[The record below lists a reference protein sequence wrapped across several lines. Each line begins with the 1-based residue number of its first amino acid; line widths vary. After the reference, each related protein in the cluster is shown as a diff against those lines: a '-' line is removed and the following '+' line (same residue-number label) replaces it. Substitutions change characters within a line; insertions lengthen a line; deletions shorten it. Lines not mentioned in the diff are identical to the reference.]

1 MAGGVWGIDIGQ
13 CALKAI
19 RCRAASDG
27 KSLIADN
34 FEFIE
39 YPKMLN
45 QPDADPEELV
55 RDALKQF
62 LSRNSLK
69 GDKVCI
75 AVAGQSGLA
84 RFIELPP
91 VEPKKLPELV
101 GFEAK
106 QQIPFALEDVV
117 WDYQR
122 MPDVLAAGEDDDFP
136 IENVVGLFAMKRE
149 QVLRLIQ
156 PLVDAEIEIDIVQLS
171 PVAIYNAVAFDQF
184 PSKDEPPTDPA
195 HWTVVVSMGT
205 ENSDIVITNGYRV
218 WQRSIPIG
226 GNHFT
231 KQLTKEM
238 KLTFAKA
245 EHIKRNA
252 REAEDAREVFRA
264 MRPIFNDLV
273 TEIQR
278 TVGYFESLDR
288 EAEIQR
294 TLFIGNP
301 SKLPGLT
308 AYVEK
313 SLNRPNARVDNFAR
327 LSGPQVT
334 NEPLFRDNTLAFFIA
349 YGLAL
354 QGLGL
359 SRLKTNLL
367 PREILQQRLIR
378 SKKPWFVALAA
389 ALLLGMA
396 FNFFFNFRA
405 WYSVHGDYRVNNVSW
420 SDAESK
426 VGALGSEVASYESRD
441 QEQLNQLA
449 RLNEV
454 GDTAVG
460 SADGRMLWLELMK
473 AITAALPNEVGPIED
488 LQKKPPEQRKEIYI
502 QKLES
507 KFFPDLSQWFDATVQ
522 EKYSQQNANRKEMDA
537 NARDVEAPDL
547 SGKSGWVIEIQGIHF
562 QHHDQPSKGTEYVR
576 HYLVD
581 QLEFGEVELPVGEG
595 DQVELFKLSELGI
608 MAPVEI
614 AGELDSN
621 FTLTPPDAEPDTN
634 NAAVGGELARMSGFG
649 RPGFQSPQQ
658 KPASKTTIAAKAYK
672 FTVQF
677 CWTQITSEKRLEQ
690 RRLQKS
696 DAAEQ
701 EGEPVAA
708 N

>member
-19 RCRAASDG
+19 RCRLGSD
-27 KSLIADN
+27 STSVIADN

-39 YPKMLN
+39 YPKILN
-45 QPDADPEELV
+45 QPDADPDELV

-62 LSRNSLK
+62 LARNSLK

-75 AVAGQSGLA
+75 SVAGQSGLA
-84 RFIELPP
+84 RYIELPP

-122 MPDVLAAGEDDDFP
+122 MPDVLAVAGEDDDFP

-149 QVLRLIQ
+149 QVMRLIQ

-184 PSKDEPPTDPA
+184 PTKDELSTDPG

-252 REAEDAREVFRA
+252 REAENAREVFRA
-264 MRPIFNDLV
+264 MRPVFNDLV

-288 EAEIQR
+288 EAEIER

-313 SLNRPNARVDNFAR
+313 SLGRPNARVDSFSR

-334 NEPLFRDNTLAFFIA
+334 NEPLFRDNTLSFFIA

-354 QGLGL
+354 QGLGV
-359 SRLKTNLL
+359 SKLKTNLL
-367 PREILQQRLIR
+367 PREIIRQRLIR

-389 ALLLGMA
+389 SLLLGMA
-396 FNFFFNFRA
+396 FNFFFNFRT
-405 WYSVHGDYRVNNVSW
+405 WYSVHGDYRLNNVSW
-420 SDAESK
+420 TDAERK
-426 VGALGSEVASYESRD
+426 VEALNQKASQFASRD
-441 QEQLNQLA
+441 QDQQDQLA

-473 AITAALPNEVGPIED
+473 AITAALPNDIAVIED
-488 LQKKPPEQRKEIYI
+488 LKTKPPEKRKEIYI
-502 QKLES
+502 QQIES
-507 KFFPDLSQWFDATVQ
+507 KFFADLSQWFDATVQ
-522 EKYSQQNANRKEMDA
+522 DKYAQQNANRKEMDA
-537 NARDVEAPDL
+537 NAPEVTAPDL
-547 SGKSGWVIEIQGIHF
+547 GGQSGWVIEIEGIHF
-562 QHHDQPSKGTEYVR
+562 QHEDKPSKGSEYIR
-576 HYLVD
+576 RYLVD
-581 QLEFGEVELPVGEG
+581 QLEFGEVDLPVGDG
-595 DQVELFKLSELGI
+595 DEFGCFQNERIGH
-608 MAPVEI
+608 P
-614 AGELDSN
+614 G
-621 FTLTPPDAEPDTN
+621 
-634 NAAVGGELARMSGFG
+634 SG
-649 RPGFQSPQQ
+649 
-658 KPASKTTIAAKAYK
+658 
-672 FTVQF
+672 
-677 CWTQITSEKRLEQ
+677 
-690 RRLQKS
+690 
-696 DAAEQ
+696 
-701 EGEPVAA
+701 
-708 N
+708 